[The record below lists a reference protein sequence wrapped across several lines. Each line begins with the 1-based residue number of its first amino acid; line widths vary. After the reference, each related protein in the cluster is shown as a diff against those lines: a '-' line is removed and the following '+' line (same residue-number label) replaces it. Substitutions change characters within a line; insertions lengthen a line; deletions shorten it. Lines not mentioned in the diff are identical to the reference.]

1 LPASLQVVQITGALK
16 GIVQL
21 KKFKQVIVV
30 NEALKLPRGK
40 LAAQVAH
47 ASVASLLVA
56 SRENIQEWLNEGMP
70 KVVLSGNDEAEVIR
84 CYENALAENVSAQ
97 LIRDAGRT
105 VVASGTI
112 TCVGIGPASAE
123 EIDKIT
129 AELRLVK

>member
-1 LPASLQVVQITGALK
+1 
-16 GIVQL
+16 L

-47 ASVASLLVA
+47 ASVASLLAA
-56 SRENIQEWLNEGMP
+56 SRENIQAWLNEGMP
-70 KVVLSGNDEAEVIR
+70 KVVVAGNDEAEVVR
-84 CYENALAENVSAQ
+84 CYENALAAKVPAQ

-123 EIDKIT
+123 EIDNIT